1 MLVNK
6 SSNESTVSYEKS
18 QSVYTF
24 WHLSL
29 GSDQLN
35 THPLIVE
42 DCTVVYAR
50 AHWDHWGGGAL
61 FNMRGQG
68 GGEGG
73 YTLTFRNIVVE
84 DPRPTKQHFQILMQG
99 K

>member
-1 MLVNK
+1 MVIWLILK
-6 SSNESTVSYEKS
+6 DSNGSTFV
-18 QSVYTF
+18 
-24 WHLSL
+24 LSPVGGEGFNEL
-29 GSDQLN
+29 G
-35 THPLIVE
+35 PLIVE

-73 YTLTFRNIVVE
+73 IHPHIQKHCGRGSQADETAFSDSYAR
-84 DPRPTKQHFQILMQG
+84 
-99 K
+99 